1 MKNMDYE
8 LVDLIDIVKLKKLT
22 DNWTKLINL
31 PMGRFDTKG
40 NVLLGSG
47 WLPVCT
53 DFHRVNPITAERC
66 YQSDLQTSNQ
76 LKAGKDFCY
85 LTCPNGLVDAGTAVK
100 IEGKYDVGG
109 LGLPKDPFQRI
120 NAADRGAMSKQLL
133 DLVEQIPPKFRHVA
147 DAMADL
153 VSQYQ
158 FSKIVALTEME
169 KRDG

>member
-1 MKNMDYE
+1 
-8 LVDLIDIVKLKKLT
+8 
-22 DNWTKLINL
+22 
-31 PMGRFDTKG
+31 MGRFDTKG
-40 NVLLGSG
+40 NVLLGSD

-66 YQSDLQTSNQ
+66 HQSGLQTSNQ

-100 IEGKYDVGG
+100 IEGKYVGG
-109 LGLPKDPFQRI
+109 LGLPKDLVQRI
-120 NAADRGAMSKQLL
+120 NAVARVAMSKQLL
-133 DLVEQIPPKFRHVA
+133 DLFEQIPPEFRHVA
-147 DAMADL
+147 DVMADL

-158 FSKIVALTEME
+158 FSKIIALTEKE